1 MNVLAI
7 SFPNPI
13 SWVSDKATGL
23 LGDAAGAALG
33 WSFEKVI
40 AGLVAWVLDGVAW
53 VVGAV
58 FGFVDTSTSPTVT
71 AAWFVGDGTRDGP
84 YRVMVGIAAA
94 LLLVF
99 VFAGLIQGVLNGD
112 VAGMGRRMLLN
123 LPMAIGGMVST
134 VAITQVLIDLTDA
147 LSDGIL
153 SGFGT
158 DIRAFMDGIGTVG
171 ALTGGVATALVVFLL
186 GLFTLLAGL
195 VIFIEL
201 VIRSALIYLVVGL
214 CPLAFAALL
223 WPATRGVLRKTLEL
237 LCALI
242 VAKVVI
248 TLALAIGAAALG
260 GAGSAPAAAPEL
272 APPTAEAGAVT
283 DGESDAASV
292 TAAAGVLLAG
302 LATFAVA
309 CFSPFVLLRLF
320 PVAEAAIAAQGVR
333 GGPVRAAQSAWS
345 MKYQMDVSRRF
356 GSGALGSSGSG
367 GGGAAAASES
377 ATGAAAGGSASAA
390 AAATGS
396 AAAGPAAVAVVATA
410 GAASAATRRAGAS
423 AAHQAGAAT
432 PPAAPPSSRPSGG
445 TDGQP

>member
-7 SFPNPI
+7 GFPNPI
-13 SWVSDKATGL
+13 SWVWDKATGL

-40 AGLVAWVLDGVAW
+40 GGLVAWVLDGVAW

-71 AAWFVGDGTRDGP
+71 ATWFVGDGTRDGP

-94 LLLVF
+94 LLLLF

-112 VAGMGRRMLLN
+112 VAGIGRRMLLD

-171 ALTGGVATALVVFLL
+171 SLTGGVATALVVFLL

-242 VAKVVI
+242 VSKVVI

-272 APPTAEAGAVT
+272 
-283 DGESDAASV
+283 
-292 TAAAGVLLAG
+292 
-302 LATFAVA
+302 
-309 CFSPFVLLRLF
+309 
-320 PVAEAAIAAQGVR
+320 
-333 GGPVRAAQSAWS
+333 
-345 MKYQMDVSRRF
+345 
-356 GSGALGSSGSG
+356 
-367 GGGAAAASES
+367 
-377 ATGAAAGGSASAA
+377 
-390 AAATGS
+390 
-396 AAAGPAAVAVVATA
+396 
-410 GAASAATRRAGAS
+410 
-423 AAHQAGAAT
+423 
-432 PPAAPPSSRPSGG
+432 
-445 TDGQP
+445 

>member
-7 SFPNPI
+7 GFPNPI
-13 SWVSDKATGL
+13 SWVWDKATGL

-40 AGLVAWVLDGVAW
+40 GGLVAWVLDGVAW

-94 LLLVF
+94 LLLLF

-112 VAGMGRRMLLN
+112 VAGMGRRMLLD
-123 LPMAIGGMVST
+123 LPMAMGGMVSA

-242 VAKVVI
+242 VSKVVI

-272 APPTAEAGAVT
+272 APPTAEAARSPKVSPT
-283 DGESDAASV
+283 RPPSPPRLACSSRAWRPSRWPAS
-292 TAAAGVLLAG
+292 ARSCSSASSR
-302 LATFAVA
+302 
-309 CFSPFVLLRLF
+309 SPR
-320 PVAEAAIAAQGVR
+320 P
-333 GGPVRAAQSAWS
+333 PSPP
-345 MKYQMDVSRRF
+345 
-356 GSGALGSSGSG
+356 
-367 GGGAAAASES
+367 
-377 ATGAAAGGSASAA
+377 GSA
-390 AAATGS
+390 GR
-396 AAAGPAAVAVVATA
+396 AGPRGAERVVDEVPD
-410 GAASAATRRAGAS
+410 GRF
-423 AAHQAGAAT
+423 
-432 PPAAPPSSRPSGG
+432 APG
-445 TDGQP
+445 T